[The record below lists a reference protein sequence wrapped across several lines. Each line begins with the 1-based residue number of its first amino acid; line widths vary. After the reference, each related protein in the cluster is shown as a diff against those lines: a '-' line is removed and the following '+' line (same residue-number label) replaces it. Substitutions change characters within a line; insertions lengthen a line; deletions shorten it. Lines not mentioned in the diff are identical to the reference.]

1 LYSLT
6 PREILN
12 RVGIVSIKCL
22 KNGQI
27 DGIIVSV
34 GSSVS
39 ERKIQPNLSKE
50 LARITK
56 GRCFYVTK
64 KSPGIEGKISL
75 GSNGTPLLVRFVH
88 GIRGCRKDAEK
99 PGLHTGSLQ

>member
-1 LYSLT
+1 MRLTVNLLRYSNRSLGNEVKALYSLT

-12 RVGIVSIKCL
+12 RVGIVSRKCL

-56 GRCFYVTK
+56 RAV
-64 KSPGIEGKISL
+64 
-75 GSNGTPLLVRFVH
+75 LLRH
-88 GIRGCRKDAEK
+88 
-99 PGLHTGSLQ
+99 